1 MGRKAPPDQ
10 LVLRESLAWLD
21 PRAETVPLVL
31 RVCRETWVP
40 QDSKAS
46 MDPPARKASM
56 DPPARK
62 ALKEIR
68 VVRALSVSQAHRV
81 DSVRRA
87 PRDCRGQPVK
97 WALKAREAKSGH
109 KERRDPSANL
119 VHRVER
125 VMPVRKD
132 CRVQ

>member
-31 RVCRETWVP
+31 RVRRETWVP
-40 QDSKAS
+40 QDS
-46 MDPPARKASM
+46 KASM